1 MRKNKLQIFLA
12 VLTIIFLFGTAA
24 ICSQCS
30 QNGEPPDTEPVETP
44 PDGEPAE
51 EEPPSAPTIKLSI
64 LEGYPKYL
72 EESDICYY
80 RIEAEVT
87 DSPTPDVVF
96 SQDDSEGSWGDY
108 IAQVNIDSVDE
119 VIVLTATATNSE
131 GSDDASIELG
141 WGCNG
146 EENRDPEIT
155 EIIIPGGKLY
165 VDSQYDISVEATDPD
180 EDDLNYQWSISAD
193 GGDFED
199 ENSNPTKWNTSD
211 AADTYTLE
219 VIVTDEKGGE
229 DSKSKSVDI
238 NPTENIDLP
247 KIVDEG
253 GWLEESGLINPGEL
267 ACIGDI
273 PGGDSCRGFVSF
285 DITGISE
292 VIVKSATLTLSPR
305 MEFGDISFFD
315 LIRIDSLEW
324 GENEIDFSLFDIAG
338 EFIQGFGSPDITCS
352 IEELK
357 TELQGA
363 VNDGRTRFQI
373 RIYCTPRSNGDG
385 IPDGW
390 DYNQSDINLNIDYV
404 PLG

>member
-1 MRKNKLQIFLA
+1 
-12 VLTIIFLFGTAA
+12 
-24 ICSQCS
+24 
-30 QNGEPPDTEPVETP
+30 
-44 PDGEPAE
+44 
-51 EEPPSAPTIKLSI
+51 
-64 LEGYPKYL
+64 
-72 EESDICYY
+72 
-80 RIEAEVT
+80 
-87 DSPTPDVVF
+87 
-96 SQDDSEGSWGDY
+96 
-108 IAQVNIDSVDE
+108 DE
-119 VIVLTATATNSE
+119 VIVLTATATNTE
-131 GSDDASIELG
+131 GSDDDSIELS
-141 WGCNG
+141 WGCDG
-146 EENRDPEIT
+146 EENKDPEIT
-155 EIIIPGGKLY
+155 EIIIPGGTLY

-180 EDDLNYQWSISAD
+180 GDSLNYQWSISAG

-238 NPTENIDLP
+238 NPPENIDLP

-273 PGGDSCRGFVSF
+273 PGGDSCRGFTSF
-285 DITGISE
+285 DITGISG

-305 MEFGDISFFD
+305 MEFGDTSFFD

-357 TELQGA
+357 TELQRA
-363 VNDGRTRFQI
+363 INDGKTRFQI
-373 RIYCTPRSNGDG
+373 RIYCTPSSNGDG